1 MHAWTSQ
8 GGGGMKA
15 ALLQQHFTV
24 QRRRVNVSV
33 AWAGGFYAANWADNA
48 RNRQVLPSYVT
59 HYDVVGVGPEG
70 AHWTAVLLLKIQVFL
85 LDVQVQMS
93 AVFF

>member
-1 MHAWTSQ
+1 ME
-8 GGGGMKA
+8 G
-15 ALLQQHFTV
+15 F
-24 QRRRVNVSV
+24 SV
-33 AWAGGFYAANWADNA
+33 AWAGGFYAANWVDNA
-48 RNRQVLPSYVT
+48 RNGQVLPSYVT

-93 AVFF
+93 AVFCPIAANVACMLGPLRGGGG